1 MIPPIEPIRAAA
13 DVAFNRVERP
23 AAPGFQEGLGNALQ
37 SLSDTERHADAI
49 ATDIATGGTSSVHD
63 LMIATSK
70 ASLSLELAVQVRNRA
85 LEAYQE
91 IMRMQ
96 I

>member
-1 MIPPIEPIRAAA
+1 MIPPIEPIRAASQI
-13 DVAFNRVERP
+13 AFDRVEQKP
-23 AAPGFQEGLGNALQ
+23 APGFEEGLGNALQ
-37 SLSDTERHADAI
+37 SLSDAEKYADAV
-49 ATDIATGGTSSVHD
+49 ATDIATGGSSSVHD

>member
-37 SLSDTERHADAI
+37 CFDTERHADAT
-49 ATDIATGGTSSVHD
+49 TDIATEGPR
-63 LMIATSK
+63 
-70 ASLSLELAVQVRNRA
+70 ASTT
-85 LEAYQE
+85 
-91 IMRMQ
+91 
-96 I
+96 

>member
-1 MIPPIEPIRAAA
+1 MIPPIEPIRATAQ
-13 DVAFNRVERP
+13 VAFDRVEP
-23 AAPGFQEGLGNALQ
+23 KPAPGFEEGLGNALQ
-37 SLSDTERHADAI
+37 GLSDAEKHADAV
-49 ATDIATGGTSSVHD
+49 ALDVATGGSASVHD
-63 LMIATSK
+63 LMIATTK
-70 ASLSLELAVQVRNRA
+70 ASLSMELAVQVRNRA